1 VAESITLS
9 TQPRSGSG
17 SREAKR
23 LRQKGLIPAIV
34 YGHKETPE
42 VVAVSHEEI
51 ESAIRHHA
59 HTLELQTG
67 AKKQTV
73 LIQEVQ
79 YDHLGK
85 DILHIDLLRVSATD
99 KIHVTVPIEL
109 RGTAAGAKGGGVLI
123 QPLHDLHIEC
133 LVSARPDS
141 IRVKLDDLQVGQA
154 IHVRELQVPPGVKVL
169 HDPDAVVVQ
178 IKMPVIQAEP
188 VAAAAVP
195 VEGAVA
201 EPEVITKKKEK
212 EEEPEE

>member
-1 VAESITLS
+1 MAETIVLATK
-9 TQPRSGSG
+9 PRSGSG

-23 LRQKGLIPAIV
+23 LRKQGLVPAII

-42 VVAVSHEEI
+42 AVAVSREEF
-51 ESAIRHHA
+51 ETAVRHHT
-59 HTLELQTG
+59 HTLEVQTNG
-67 AKKQTV
+67 KKQTV

-85 DILHIDLLRVSATD
+85 DVLHLDLLRVSATD

-109 RGTAAGAKGGGVLI
+109 RGLSAGAKGGGVLI

-141 IRVKLDDLQVGQA
+141 IRVKIDELQVGQA
-154 IHVRELQVPPGVKVL
+154 IHVRELQVPEGVKVL
-169 HDPDAVVVQ
+169 NDPDAVVVQ
-178 IKMPVIQAEP
+178 IKVPVVQPEP
-188 VAAAAVP
+188 TVVAAP